1 MTTGVQVLKP
11 CAIIC
16 TIWRRIMPVNDSAGV
31 LWDDLRVT
39 ANMMSVAGAQFS
51 QPPRTVTILTNR
63 ERGPSFSGLQ
73 GYEFGYGRGVFQ
85 SGHFQVQLPHS
96 YVPGTP
102 LEPHVHVRLDPASE
116 GATGQNLLL
125 EFEYI
130 WVNIC
135 EPRPADTR
143 ILSINHTITE
153 DDLRQDNVMISF
165 GFIEKQNADISSML
179 DCRFSRITFDPEW
192 GKDFWSSQGLE
203 NDSFQGNLI
212 FKEFD
217 FHYQIDAAGSSRR
230 DHK

>member
-1 MTTGVQVLKP
+1 
-11 CAIIC
+11 
-16 TIWRRIMPVNDSAGV
+16 
-31 LWDDLRVT
+31 
-39 ANMMSVAGAQFS
+39 
-51 QPPRTVTILTNR
+51 
-63 ERGPSFSGLQ
+63 
-73 GYEFGYGRGVFQ
+73 
-85 SGHFQVQLPHS
+85 
-96 YVPGTP
+96 
-102 LEPHVHVRLDPASE
+102 LDPASE
-116 GATGQNLLL
+116 GAAGQTLLL

-143 ILSINHTITE
+143 ILSINHTVTE
-153 DDLRQDNVMISF
+153 EDLRQDNVMISF
-165 GFIEKQNADISSML
+165 GFIEKENADISSML

>member
-1 MTTGVQVLKP
+1 MNAKTG
-11 CAIIC
+11 A
-16 TIWRRIMPVNDSAGV
+16 

-39 ANMMSVAGAQFS
+39 ANMLSVSGAQFS
-51 QPPRTVTILTNR
+51 RPPKYVPILTNK

-96 YVPGTP
+96 YVPGSP
-102 LEPHVHVRLDPASE
+102 IEPHVHVRLDPASE
-116 GATGQNLLL
+116 GAAGQKMLL

-130 WVNIC
+130 WVNVS
-135 EPRPADTR
+135 ESRPDDTR
-143 ILSINHTITE
+143 IVSINYTITLE
-153 DDLRQDNVMISF
+153 DLRRDNVMISF
-165 GFIEKQNADISSML
+165 GFIEKADAGISSML
-179 DCRFSRITFDPEW
+179 DCRFSRITFDPDW
-192 GKDFWSSQGLE
+192 GKDFWSTQRLE

-217 FHYQIDAAGSSRR
+217 FHYQIDSLGSRQP

>member
-1 MTTGVQVLKP
+1 
-11 CAIIC
+11 
-16 TIWRRIMPVNDSAGV
+16 MPVNDSAGV

-51 QPPRTVTILTNR
+51 RPPRTVTILTNR

-85 SGHFQVQLPHS
+85 SGYFQVQLPHS
-96 YVPGTP
+96 YVPGTAI
-102 LEPHVHVRLDPASE
+102 EPHVHVRLDPASE
-116 GATGQNLLL
+116 GAAGQTLLL
-125 EFEYI
+125 ELEYI
-130 WVNIC
+130 WVNVC
-135 EPRPADTR
+135 EPRPDNTR
-143 ILSINHTITE
+143 ILSINHKITLE
-153 DDLRQDNVMISF
+153 DLRQDNVMISF
-165 GFIEKQNADISSML
+165 GFIEKENADISSML

>member
-1 MTTGVQVLKP
+1 
-11 CAIIC
+11 
-16 TIWRRIMPVNDSAGV
+16 MPVNDSAGV

-39 ANMMSVAGAQFS
+39 ANMMSVAGAQLS
-51 QPPRTVTILTNR
+51 RPPRAVTILTNR

-96 YVPGTP
+96 YVPRTP
-102 LEPHVHVRLDPASE
+102 IEPHVHVRLDPASE
-116 GATGQNLLL
+116 GAAGQTLLL
-125 EFEYI
+125 EFEYV

-153 DDLRQDNVMISF
+153 EDLRQDNVMISF
-165 GFIEKQNADISSML
+165 GFIEKENADISSML

-217 FHYQIDAAGSSRR
+217 FHYQIDVAGSSRR

>member
-1 MTTGVQVLKP
+1 
-11 CAIIC
+11 
-16 TIWRRIMPVNDSAGV
+16 MPVNDSAGA

-39 ANMMSVAGAQFS
+39 ANMVSVAGAQFS

-85 SGHFQVQLPHS
+85 SGHFQAQLPHS

-102 LEPHVHVRLDPASE
+102 IEPHVHVRLDPASE
-116 GATGQNLLL
+116 GAAGQTLLL

-153 DDLRQDNVMISF
+153 EDLREDNVMISF
-165 GFIEKQNADISSML
+165 GFIEKENADISSML

>member
-1 MTTGVQVLKP
+1 
-11 CAIIC
+11 
-16 TIWRRIMPVNDSAGV
+16 MPVNDSAGG

-96 YVPGTP
+96 YVPGSP
-102 LEPHVHVRLDPASE
+102 IEPHVHVRLDPASE
-116 GATGQNLLL
+116 GAAGQTLLL

-143 ILSINHTITE
+143 ILSINHTVTE
-153 DDLRQDNVMISF
+153 EDLRQDNVMISF
-165 GFIEKQNADISSML
+165 GFIEKENADISSML

-203 NDSFQGNLI
+203 NDSFRGNLI

>member
-1 MTTGVQVLKP
+1 
-11 CAIIC
+11 
-16 TIWRRIMPVNDSAGV
+16 MPVNDSAGV

-39 ANMMSVAGAQFS
+39 ANMMTVGGAQFS

-102 LEPHVHVRLDPASE
+102 IEPHVHVRLDPASE
-116 GATGQNLLL
+116 GAAGQALLL

-135 EPRPADTR
+135 EPRLTDTR
-143 ILSINHTITE
+143 ILSINHTITQE
-153 DDLRQDNVMISF
+153 DLRQDNVMISF
-165 GFIEKQNADISSML
+165 GFIEKENADISSML

-203 NDSFQGNLI
+203 NDSFKGSLI

>member
-1 MTTGVQVLKP
+1 MSMNAKTG
-11 CAIIC
+11 A
-16 TIWRRIMPVNDSAGV
+16 

-39 ANMMSVAGAQFS
+39 ANMLSVSGAQFS
-51 QPPRTVTILTNR
+51 RPPKYVPILTNK

-96 YVPGTP
+96 YVPGSP
-102 LEPHVHVRLDPASE
+102 IEPHVHVRLDPASE
-116 GATGQNLLL
+116 GAAGQKMLL

-130 WVNIC
+130 WVNVS
-135 EPRPADTR
+135 ESRPDDTR
-143 ILSINHTITE
+143 IVSINYTITLE
-153 DDLRQDNVMISF
+153 DLRRDNVMISF
-165 GFIEKQNADISSML
+165 GFIEKADAGISSML
-179 DCRFSRITFDPEW
+179 DCRFSRITFDPDW
-192 GKDFWSSQGLE
+192 GKDFWSTQRLE

-217 FHYQIDAAGSSRR
+217 FHYQIDSLGSRQP